1 MLCGYCRF
9 VDNDACVLNNS
20 NPVIHIIHEN
30 LDNSSRVNHSI
41 HKTTTVFFKI
51 KGFLTKGVMQKVKQG
66 WCRKNG
72 ALSVPIRWCI

>member
-9 VDNDACVLNNS
+9 VDNAASVLNNS
-20 NPVIHIIHEN
+20 NAVIHIIHEN

-51 KGFLTKGVMQKVKQG
+51 KGFFSKGVMPNLTQG
-66 WCRKNG
+66 WCWKNG
-72 ALSVPIRWCI
+72 ALSTAHKWCI

>member
-41 HKTTTVFFKI
+41 HKSTTVFLK
-51 KGFLTKGVMQKVKQG
+51 
-66 WCRKNG
+66 
-72 ALSVPIRWCI
+72 